1 MKSKIALAL
10 SVPLIFFSHLI
21 AANWLSYGHD
31 PQRTGWS
38 PEETDLNRDNAK
50 SITLLWKAHLEN
62 QPRELN
68 SLTAPVNVE
77 WVTTD
82 KGMAEIVIVGGASDN
97 LFALS
102 AGTGKLLWK
111 KSFEAETKPRQQGFW
126 LCPNALNDTP
136 LIRKDGLRATVFV
149 ISADGKLHTL
159 NAIDGEDRTPPRK
172 FVPPFSKNWSLNLVG
187 NVLYTNTSQGCNGAK
202 SGVYAMDLG
211 APDQPPQFFQ
221 SASGAAGIWGRAGV
235 AVGKNG
241 MVFAQTGDG
250 SYDAARGQLP
260 DTILQLSVK
269 DLKLVDY
276 FTPANHNY
284 LTRKDL
290 DMGSMS
296 PTVFTLDGH
305 EIVAA
310 GGKEGVIYL
319 LDAQHIGGPDHK
331 TPLYRSPLMAN
342 EDADFAGRGFWG
354 AFATAEDEQKNRW
367 LYVPALGPTAGDAK
381 FPLTNGE
388 APNGS
393 IMAFRVAQKDGKFEA
408 APAWISR
415 DMNLPEPPIVAGGVV
430 FAISNGEF
438 ARQSKGVDGG
448 LYSSAERIAKHTGHA
463 ILYAFD
469 MTTGKELY
477 SSGETMPS
485 WTHFSGISISGG
497 KVFVTTYDSNVYA
510 FGLKEQ

>member
-1 MKSKIALAL
+1 MKQKKLLAASL
-10 SVPLIFFSHLI
+10 PLLWTSYLI
-21 AANWLSYGHD
+21 AANWLSYGND

-38 PEETDLNRDNAK
+38 PAETDINRDNAK
-50 SITLLWKAHLEN
+50 SLTLLWKAHLDN

-82 KGMAEIVIVGGASDN
+82 KGMSEIVIVGGASDN
-97 LFALS
+97 LFALD
-102 AGTGKLLWK
+102 ADTGKLLWK
-111 KSFEAETKPRQQGFW
+111 KTFTPEGKPRQEPFW
-126 LCPNALNDTP
+126 LCPNALNATP
-136 LIRKDGLRATVFV
+136 LIRKDGLTATVFS
-149 ISADGKLHTL
+149 ISSDGKLHAL
-159 NAIDGEDRTPPRK
+159 NVINGEDRIPPQQ
-172 FVPPFSKNWSLNLVG
+172 FVPPFSKNWSLNLFQG
-187 NVLYTNTSQGCNGAK
+187 VLYTTISQGCNGAR
-202 SGVYAMDLG
+202 SGVYAMELG
-211 APDQPPQFFQ
+211 AADHPVNHFF
-221 SASGAAGIWGRAGV
+221 AANGGAGIWGRAG
-235 AVGKNG
+235 APISKGG

-250 SYDAARGQLP
+250 SYDAARGQFP
-260 DTILQLSVK
+260 DTVLQLSAK

-296 PTVFTLDGH
+296 ATVFSMNGR

-310 GGKEGVIYL
+310 GGKESVIYL

-331 TPLYRSPLMAN
+331 TPLFRSPVFSN
-342 EDADFAGRGFWG
+342 EDADFAGHGFWG

-367 LYVPALGPTAGDAK
+367 LYAPALGPAASGVK
-381 FPLTNGE
+381 FPVTNGD

-393 IMAFRVAQKDGKFEA
+393 IMAFRVADADGKPTLS
-408 APAWISR
+408 PAWISR
-415 DMNLPEPPIVAGGVV
+415 DMNLPEPPIVAGGLV

-438 ARQSKGVDGG
+438 ARQSKGADGG
-448 LYSSAERIAKHTGHA
+448 LYNSAERIAKHVGNTV
-463 ILYAFD
+463 LYAFD
-469 MTTGKELY
+469 ATTGKQLY
-477 SSGETMPS
+477 SSGDAMPS

-510 FGLKEQ
+510 FGVKQ

>member
-1 MKSKIALAL
+1 MKISIYLTACVILAGIPNL
-10 SVPLIFFSHLI
+10 P
-21 AANWLSYGHD
+21 AENWLSYGHD

-38 PEETDLNRDNAK
+38 PKETDINRDNAK
-50 SITLLWKAHLEN
+50 SITLLWKAHLDN
-62 QPRELN
+62 LPRELN

-97 LFALS
+97 LFALDANS
-102 AGTGKLLWK
+102 GKLIWK
-111 KSFEAETKPRQQGFW
+111 KSFEAEGKPHQEPFW

-136 LIRKDGLRATVFV
+136 LIRKDGLAATVFV
-149 ISADGKLHTL
+149 ISSDGKLHSL
-159 NAIDGEDRTPPRK
+159 NAINGEDRTPPGQ
-172 FVPPFSKNWSLNLVG
+172 FVTPFSKNWSLNLFG
-187 NVLYTNTSQGCNGAK
+187 GVLYTNLSQGCNGGR

-211 APDQPPQFFQ
+211 QPEHPVSIFK
-221 SASGAAGIWGRAGV
+221 SANGGAGIWGRAGV
-235 AVGKNG
+235 AISGEG
-241 MVFAQTGDG
+241 MVYAQTGDG
-250 SYDAARGQLP
+250 SYDASRGQFP
-260 DTILQLSVK
+260 DTILQLSLK

-296 PTVFTLDGH
+296 PTVFHLGER

-319 LDAQHIGGPDHK
+319 LDAKHIGGPDHK
-331 TPLYRSPLMAN
+331 TPLYRGPLLAN

-354 AFATAEDEQKNRW
+354 AFATAEDEAKDRW
-367 LYVPALGPTAGDAK
+367 LFVPALGAAASGAK
-381 FPLTNGE
+381 FPVTNGD

-393 IMAFRVAQKDGKFEA
+393 IMAFRITDKDGKVEA
-408 APAWISR
+408 EPAWISR
-415 DMNLPEPPIVAGGVV
+415 DMNLPEPPIVAGGLV
-430 FAISNGEF
+430 FALSNGEF
-438 ARQSKGVDGG
+438 ARQSKGSEGG
-448 LYSSAERIAKHTGHA
+448 LYSSAERIAKHVGHA
-463 ILYAFD
+463 VLYAFD

-477 SSGETMPS
+477 SSGETMPG

-497 KVFVTTYDSNVYA
+497 KVFVTTWDSNVYA
-510 FGLKEQ
+510 FGVKE

>member
-1 MKSKIALAL
+1 MKTKIPLAL
-10 SVPLIFFSHLI
+10 CVPLIVLSPLI
-21 AANWLSYGHD
+21 AAKWLTYGHD

-38 PEETDLNRDNAK
+38 PEETDINRDNAK
-50 SITLLWKAHLEN
+50 SMALLWQAHLDN

-68 SLTAPVNVE
+68 GLTAPIAVD

-82 KGMAEIVIVGGASDN
+82 KGMAEIVIVAGASDN
-97 LFALS
+97 LFALD
-102 AGTGKLLWK
+102 AGTGKLIWK
-111 KSFEAETKPRQQGFW
+111 KTFEAEGKPHQEPFW
-126 LCPNALNDTP
+126 LCPNALNATP
-136 LIRKDGLRATVFV
+136 LIRYAHLAATVY
-149 ISADGKLHTL
+149 IIASDGKLHTL
-159 NAIDGEDRTPPRK
+159 NAINGEDRTPPEK
-172 FVPPFSKNWSLNLVG
+172 FVPPFSKNWSLNLVD
-187 NVLYTNTSQGCNGAK
+187 NVLYTNTSQGCNGAR

-211 APDQPPQFFQ
+211 AADHPTQFFK
-221 SASGAAGIWGRAGV
+221 AANGGAGIWGRAGV
-235 AVGKNG
+235 AAGHHG

-250 SYDAARGQLP
+250 SYDASRGQFP
-260 DTILQLSVK
+260 DTILQLSEK

-276 FTPANHNY
+276 FTPANHTY

-296 PTVFTLDGH
+296 PTVFSIGGH

-310 GGKEGVIYL
+310 GGKEGVVYL
-319 LDAQHIGGPDHK
+319 LDAEHIGGPDHK
-331 TPLYRSPLMAN
+331 TPLYRSPVMAN

-354 AFATAEDEQKNRW
+354 AFATAEDEQSNRW
-367 LYVPALGPTAGDAK
+367 LYAPALGAAAGTAK
-381 FPLTNGE
+381 FPQTNGE

-393 IMAFRVAQKDGKFEA
+393 IMAFRVTAADGKFEA

-415 DMNLPEPPIVAGGVV
+415 DMNLPEPPIVAGGLV

-438 ARQSKGVDGG
+438 ARQSKGTEGG
-448 LYSSAERIAKHTGHA
+448 LYSSAERVAKHTGHA
-463 ILYAFD
+463 VLYAFD

-477 SSGETMPS
+477 SSGETMPG

-510 FGLKEQ
+510 FGVKE

>member
-1 MKSKIALAL
+1 MPLLLL
-10 SVPLIFFSHLI
+10 SQLI
-21 AANWLSYGHD
+21 ADNWLSYGHD
-31 PQRTGWS
+31 PQRTAWS
-38 PEETDLNRDNAK
+38 PKETDINRDNAK
-50 SITLLWKAHLEN
+50 SITLLWKAHLDN

-97 LFALS
+97 LFALDADS
-102 AGTGKLLWK
+102 GKLIWK
-111 KSFEAETKPRQQGFW
+111 KSFEAEGKPHASSLSGCAPTRS
-126 LCPNALNDTP
+126 T
-136 LIRKDGLRATVFV
+136 IRRSSARKVWPPPSWSSPATASY
-149 ISADGKLHTL
+149 IRL
-159 NAIDGEDRTPPRK
+159 NAINGEDRTPPQK
-172 FVPPFSKNWSLNLVG
+172 FVPPFSKNWSLNLV
-187 NVLYTNTSQGCNGAK
+187 NDVLYTNISQGCNGAK
-202 SGVYAMDLG
+202 SGVYAMDLF
-211 APDQPPQFFQ
+211 APDHPVQFFQ
-221 SASGAAGIWGRAGV
+221 SANGAAGIWGRAGV
-235 AVGKNG
+235 AIGMHG
-241 MVFAQTGDG
+241 MVYAQTGDG
-250 SYDAARGQLP
+250 SYDAARGQFP
-260 DTILQLSVK
+260 DTILQLSAK

-276 FTPANHNY
+276 FTPVNHNY

-296 PTVFTLDGH
+296 PTVFSIGGR
-305 EIVAA
+305 EIVAS

-331 TPLYRSPLMAN
+331 TPLYRSPLLAN

-367 LYVPALGPTAGDAK
+367 LYAPAAGAAATGAK

-393 IMAFRVAQKDGKFEA
+393 IMAFRVTEAGGRFEA

-415 DMNLPEPPIVAGGVV
+415 DMNLPEPPIVAGGLV

-438 ARQSKGVDGG
+438 ARQSKGTEGG
-448 LYSSAERIAKHTGHA
+448 LYSSAERVAKHTGHA
-463 ILYAFD
+463 VLYAFD

-477 SSGETMPS
+477 SSGETMPG

>member
-1 MKSKIALAL
+1 MKTKIALTACL
-10 SVPLIFFSHLI
+10 GMLWITHSI
-21 AANWLSYGHD
+21 ADNWLSYGHD

-38 PEETDLNRDNAK
+38 PKETDINRDNAK
-50 SITLLWKAHLEN
+50 SITLIWKAHLEN

-82 KGMAEIVIVGGASDN
+82 KGMAEIVLVGGASDN
-97 LFALS
+97 LFALD
-102 AGTGKLLWK
+102 ADTGKLIWK
-111 KSFEAETKPRQQGFW
+111 KAFEAESKPHQQPFW

-136 LIRKDGLRATVFV
+136 LIRKDGLAATVFV
-149 ISADGKLHTL
+149 IAGDGKLHTL
-159 NAIDGEDRTPPRK
+159 NVINGEDRTPPQK
-172 FVPPFSKNWSLNLVG
+172 FVPPFSKNWSLNLVN
-187 NVLYTNTSQGCNGAK
+187 NVLYTSTSQGCNGAK
-202 SGVYAMDLG
+202 SGVYAMDLA
-211 APDQPPQFFQ
+211 APDHPIQFFQ
-221 SASGAAGIWGRAGV
+221 AANGGAGIWGRAGV
-235 AVGKNG
+235 AVGMHG
-241 MVFAQTGDG
+241 MVFTQTGDG
-250 SYDAARGQLP
+250 SYDPARGQFP

-296 PTVFTLDGH
+296 PTVFSIGGH
-305 EIVAA
+305 EVVGA
-310 GGKEGVIYL
+310 GGKEGVVYL
-319 LDAQHIGGPDHK
+319 RDAQHIGGPDHK
-331 TPLYRSPLMAN
+331 TPLYRSPVLAN

-354 AFATAEDEQKNRW
+354 SFATAEDEQQSRW
-367 LYVPALGPTAGDAK
+367 LYAPALGAAASGAK

-393 IMAFRVAQKDGKFEA
+393 IMAFRVTEKDGKFDA

-415 DMNLPEPPIVAGGVV
+415 DMNLPEPPIVAGGLG
-430 FAISNGEF
+430 FAISDGEF
-438 ARQSKGVDGG
+438 ARQSKGTEGG
-448 LYSSAERIAKHTGHA
+448 LYSSAERAAKHTGHA
-463 ILYAFD
+463 VLYAFD
-469 MTTGKELY
+469 ATTGKELY
-477 SSGETMPS
+477 ASGEAMPS

-510 FGLKEQ
+510 FGVKGQ